1 MTEPKEVAWPEGTI
15 TFRGR
20 KIRVAMPS
28 PEQIMVWQRT
38 LAKLEGVKTSDWTGK
53 EVMSALERTRKIID
67 TVMLDSTDVDWLDDE
82 MLAGRVGMKEASEIL
97 LEAQKA
103 FMKPAKKAPAK
114 KAPAKRAPA
123 KNTASKSTKEG

>member
-28 PEQIMVWQRT
+28 PEQVMVWQRT
-38 LAKLEGVKTSDWTGK
+38 LAKLENAKTSDWTGK
-53 EVMSALERTRKIID
+53 EVMAALERTRMIID
-67 TVMLDSTDVDWLDDE
+67 AIIKDPADVDWLDDE
-82 MLAGRVGMKEASEIL
+82 MLAGRVGMKDASEIL

-114 KAPAKRAPA
+114 KAAAKKAPAKRVA
-123 KNTASKSTKEG
+123 KKSTKEG